1 MTCLGAVFSTAGDG
15 DLRADLEARRRFSA
29 RAGIAER
36 WATAR
41 QVHGTVVARVDGPG
55 DAGEADALFTTRP
68 LLPLAVFT
76 ADCFGVALLGP
87 RGVGIAHAGWRGA
100 SSGVVGALRRAMDR
114 EGVTPER
121 ACIGPGIRSCCF
133 EVGPEVRARFEAHQA
148 RTTWGTPSVD
158 IVGALRDELA
168 GLEVDESAGCT
179 RCGVGYFSHRR
190 DGTRDR
196 MAGVVWLE

>member
-1 MTCLGAVFSTAGDG
+1 MTCRGAAFSTAGDG
-15 DLRADLEARRRFSA
+15 DLRADPGARRVFSA
-29 RAGIAER
+29 RLGIPDR
-36 WATAR
+36 WATVR
-41 QVHGTVVARVDGPG
+41 QVHGANAVRVDGPG
-55 DAGEADALFTTRP
+55 DAGEADALYTSSP

-100 SSGVVGALRRAMDR
+100 SAGVVGALRRAMDR
-114 EGVTPER
+114 EGIAAER

-133 EVGPEVRARFEAHQA
+133 EVGPEVLARFQGHHAS
-148 RTTWGTPSVD
+148 TTWGTPSVD

-168 GLEVDESAGCT
+168 GLEIIESGECT

-196 MAGVVWLE
+196 MAGVAWLE